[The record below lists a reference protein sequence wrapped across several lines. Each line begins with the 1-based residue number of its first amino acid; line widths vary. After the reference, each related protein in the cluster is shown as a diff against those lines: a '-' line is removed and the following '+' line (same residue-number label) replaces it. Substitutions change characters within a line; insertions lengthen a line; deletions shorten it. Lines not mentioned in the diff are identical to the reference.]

1 MQQASPHTLHGA
13 GGTVGAGRAAPTG
26 SRPESHT
33 GSHPGSRPGWRGA
46 LLAAL
51 CLGLLLLAAG
61 TASAGGRVALVI
73 GNADYRL
80 ESLDLANPANDARAI
95 AEKLGAMGFDVSLH
109 TDLEHSAMGAALD
122 AFSAKARGAEMA
134 VFFFAGHGMQKDGE
148 NYLLAR
154 DFTELSL
161 AAMSDSTL
169 PLSRVQDALTAGKPD
184 IGVVIIDACRNN
196 PFAEQGIVAPGLA
209 RASGGAGLL
218 FAYSTDPGNVAYDG
232 DGEHSQFTEALLR
245 HIDSPGLDV
254 RLMFGRVRQNV
265 LIDTGGLQIPWVE
278 ESVIGEHSFSTAPM
292 RSTGSAVAR
301 EIERW
306 REVSALTGA
315 APFEEFLA
323 EFPDGMFREFAE
335 QRLRQ
340 QTAGTP
346 LGTVVG
352 DLVTDETR
360 PVVVASLSVLGF
372 LPPADD
378 MPDDPAIRRA
388 LVAYGSQVGALV
400 VDPDRLVSEATRT
413 LTLLGAKTAQQLR
426 SDMAMLKAVEKAS
439 GMAEEALGSL
449 EDLARTNPDARAVLP
464 QARADIEAIQVRRAE
479 LLEQLDA
486 GRSYYAELL
495 ETARSNF
502 GTTIRAVAASMTRQ
516 VGATGGLRD
525 RHGADIELFVRH
537 VRQGNSTTEGSYSW
551 LADLVP
557 G

>member
-1 MQQASPHTLHGA
+1 MQQASPPTLQTTGGIA
-13 GGTVGAGRAAPTG
+13 GVGQAAA
-26 SRPESHT
+26 
-33 GSHPGSRPGWRGA
+33 PGSRPGWRSA
-46 LLAAL
+46 FLAAL
-51 CLGLLLLAAG
+51 SLCLLLLAAG
-61 TASAGGRVALVI
+61 TASAGARVALVI

-80 ESLDLANPANDARAI
+80 ESLDLANPVNDARAI
-95 AEKLGAMGFDVSLH
+95 AEKLGAMGFDVSLQ
-109 TDLEHSAMGAALD
+109 TDLEYAAMGAALD
-122 AFSAKARGAEMA
+122 AFSAKAKGADMA
-134 VFFFAGHGMQKDGE
+134 VFFFAGHGMQKDSE

-154 DFTELSL
+154 DFTELSV
-161 AAMSDSTL
+161 AALSESTL
-169 PLSRVQDALTAGKPD
+169 ALSRVQDALTAGKPD
-184 IGVVIIDACRNN
+184 IGIVILDACRNN
-196 PFAEQGIVAPGLA
+196 PLAEQGIVAPGLA

-232 DGEHSQFTEALLR
+232 DAEHSQFTEALLR

-265 LIDTGGLQIPWVE
+265 LLDTGGLQIPWVE
-278 ESVIGEHSFSTAPM
+278 ESVLGEHSFSTAPM

-306 REVSALTGA
+306 REISAQAGTD
-315 APFEEFLA
+315 PFEEFLA
-323 EFPDGMFREFAE
+323 EFPDGLFREFAE

-340 QTAGTP
+340 QTGGTQ

-352 DLVTDETR
+352 DLVTDENR
-360 PVVVASLSVLGF
+360 PVMVASLSVLGF
-372 LPPADD
+372 LPPTGDD
-378 MPDDPAIRRA
+378 MPDDAAIRRA
-388 LVAYGSQVGALV
+388 LLAYGSQVGALV
-400 VDPDRLVSEATRT
+400 VDPERLASEASRT

-426 SDMAMLKAVEKAS
+426 TDMALLKAVEKAA

-449 EDLARTNPDARAVLP
+449 EDLARTNQDARAVLP

-502 GTTIRAVAASMTRQ
+502 GTEIRAVAGTMTNTSRATNEA
-516 VGATGGLRD
+516 GAAGRLRD
-525 RHGADIELFVRH
+525 RHEADIELFVRH
-537 VRQGNSTTEGSYSW
+537 VRQQDSTTEGSYSW
-551 LADLVP
+551 LADFVP

>member
-1 MQQASPHTLHGA
+1 MRQASPHVLHNAA
-13 GGTVGAGRAAPTG
+13 GIAAPG
-26 SRPESHT
+26 SPL
-33 GSHPGSRPGWRGA
+33 GWRGA
-46 LLAAL
+46 FLAAL
-51 CLGLLLLAAG
+51 CLCLLLLAAG

-95 AEKLGAMGFDVSLH
+95 ADKLGSMGFDVSLH
-109 TDLEHSAMGAALD
+109 TDLEHSAMSAAID
-122 AFSAKARGAEMA
+122 AFSAKAAGADMA
-134 VFFFAGHGMQKDGE
+134 VFYFAGHGMQKDGE

-161 AAMSDSTL
+161 AALSDSTL
-169 PLSRVQDALTAGKPD
+169 ALSRVQDALTAGKPD
-184 IGVVIIDACRNN
+184 IGIVIVDACRNN
-196 PFAEQGIVAPGLA
+196 PLAEQGIVAPGLA

-245 HIDSPGLDV
+245 HVDSPGLDI

-265 LIDTGGLQIPWVE
+265 LLDTGGLQIPWVE
-278 ESVIGEHSFSTAPM
+278 ESVLGEHSFSTAPM

-306 REVSALTGA
+306 REVSALTGTE
-315 APFEEFLA
+315 PFEEFLA

-340 QTAGTP
+340 QTVGTP

-352 DLVTDETR
+352 DLVTDENR
-360 PVVVASLSVLGF
+360 PVMVASLSVLGF

-378 MPDDPAIRRA
+378 QMPDDPAIRRA

-400 VDPDRLVSEATRT
+400 VDPERLVSEATRT

-426 SDMAMLKAVEKAS
+426 SDMAMLKAVEKAA

-449 EDLARTNPDARAVLP
+449 EDLARTNPDARSVLP
-464 QARADIEAIQVRRAE
+464 QARADIEAIHLRRAE

-502 GTTIRAVAASMTRQ
+502 GTTIRAVAATMTKEVR
-516 VGATGGLRD
+516 ATERLRD

-537 VRQGNSTTEGSYSW
+537 VRQGNSTIEGSYSW